1 MGKRRCQHLHRAGA
15 SSPSQ
20 TNNDE
25 ARDLR
30 QGLIS
35 NVVSVSLRRSEQ
47 RQRHKR
53 PDRTPVSVTG
63 LDHAHLPV
71 PALQYGPPL
80 PFPFAHRHLE
90 KRGRFHP
97 SQSSHGKIG
106 HPCLITQLSIG
117 SRRAPNGSSHTR
129 RGRHPNRC
137 PGTLVEE
144 SGASDIGDSP
154 SKAKSSCPPP

>member
-1 MGKRRCQHLHRAGA
+1 MGKRCCQHLHRAGA

-20 TNNDE
+20 TNKGE

-30 QGLIS
+30 QRLIS

-53 PDRTPVSVTG
+53 PDRTPASVTG

-71 PALQYGPPL
+71 PALQYGPP
-80 PFPFAHRHLE
+80 FPS
-90 KRGRFHP
+90 P
-97 SQSSHGKIG
+97 SLTGTWENEVDFIPASQAMVKLDIPVSS
-106 HPCLITQLSIG
+106 PSRSIG
-117 SRRAPNGSSHTR
+117 SRRAPNGSSH
-129 RGRHPNRC
+129 RGERRHPNRC